1 VFNKILDFNYGE
13 VMVGI
18 IQTKLFDDGTEETE
32 VVSGMDAENNEDS
45 ALETQIEKSD
55 EINQDINN
63 QIIA

>member
-1 VFNKILDFNYGE
+1 ML
-13 VMVGI
+13 GI
-18 IQTKLFDDGTEETE
+18 IQTKLYDDGSEETS
-32 VVSGMDAENNEDS
+32 VVSGLDAENNEDS